1 MEALN
6 KIVESCPEIIKLD
19 TSNKNLLS
27 RAEVSSF
34 SSEDVTKS
42 KKNIIQNNNQGI
54 CYDNSSNEN
63 LNQNFIIVTEK
74 QISKVCCTADRV
86 IDNCSI
92 F

>member
-27 RAEVSSF
+27 RADISSF
-34 SSEDVTKS
+34 LSDEATKL
-42 KKNIIQNNNQGI
+42 KKNQNSSNQVDY
-54 CYDNSSNEN
+54 CDNSSNEN
-63 LNQNFIIVTEK
+63 LNQNFVIVAEK
-74 QISKVCCTADRV
+74 EMNKVCCTVDRV
-86 IDNCSI
+86 LDHCSI